1 MLPTN
6 KCLEPDGFKGEL
18 TQTFKEK
25 LTSTLLKTFKN
36 FQKKEFSSFY
46 EATIPLMPKSDN
58 DTTGGEKKKSYRPI
72 SLMYMD
78 TKYQQTGSKNSLIG
92 SHIMIKWDSSQ
103 EYEDT
108 SINVNQSI

>member
-58 DTTGGEKKKSYRPI
+58 DTTGGEKKKKLQANIADVHGHKIPA
-72 SLMYMD
+72 
-78 TKYQQTGSKNSLIG
+78 N
-92 SHIMIKWDSSQ
+92 W
-103 EYEDT
+103 
-108 SINVNQSI
+108 V

>member
-25 LTSTLLKTFKN
+25 LTSTLLKTFN
-36 FQKKEFSSFY
+36 SFY

-58 DTTGGEKKKSYRPI
+58 DTTGGGKKKSYRPI